1 VAYAE
6 RPAERPVNE
15 ELNRTLVC
23 SVLFI
28 DIVDYSK
35 HDVAEQVRLK
45 QRFNSVL
52 SSALG
57 HVEQAERVIVDT
69 GDGAAIAFRGDPER
83 ALYVALEVFDANV
96 DDLPMRMGINLG
108 PVSLM
113 RDINGADNVIG
124 DGINVAQRVM
134 AFAARGE
141 LLVSRS
147 FYEVVSLLSGDYASM
162 FKDEGVRV
170 DKHKRSHD
178 VYSVGQAVRVARR
191 VHGEQARA
199 KTHQSAGAAYTVIGR
214 TPAQVF
220 DAGTHYMVSGY
231 SEASVREAVE
241 KLAAQGGRL
250 ISEVSKVGA
259 KWLASV
265 ANPRA
270 AGASVQQLGFKHII
284 SAPTREAVEVKVR
297 ELLDMGATLVQEAEL
312 ADGVWTAVCEKT

>member
-6 RPAERPVNE
+6 RAAERPMKE
-15 ELNRTLVC
+15 DLNRTLVC

-28 DIVDYSK
+28 DIVDYSR

-45 QRFNSVL
+45 HRFNSVL

-57 HVEQAERVIVDT
+57 HVEQQERVVIDT

-83 ALYVALEVFDANV
+83 ALYVALEIFDANV
-96 DDLPMRMGINLG
+96 DDMPVRMGINLG

-113 RDINGADNVIG
+113 RDINGSDNVIG
-124 DGINVAQRVM
+124 DGINVAQRIM
-134 AFAARGE
+134 SFAARGE

-147 FYEVVSLLSGDYASM
+147 FYEVVSLLSGDYAAM
-162 FKDEGVRV
+162 FKDEGTRL

-178 VYSVGQAVRVARR
+178 VYSVGQSVRVARR
-191 VHGEQARA
+191 VAEAQSRA
-199 KTHQSAGAAYTVIGR
+199 KTQQRHETPYTVIGR

-231 SEASVREAVE
+231 NEASVREAVQ
-241 KLAAQGGRL
+241 KLAARGGKL

-265 ANPRA
+265 ENARA
-270 AGASVQQLGFKHII
+270 AGARVEEFGFKRVV
-284 SAPTREAVEVKVR
+284 SAPTREAVDVKVR
-297 ELLDMGATLVQEAEL
+297 ELLEMGATLVQQAEL

>member
-1 VAYAE
+1 M
-6 RPAERPVNE
+6 NE

-28 DIVDYSK
+28 DIVDYSR

-45 QRFNSVL
+45 HRFNAVL
-52 SSALG
+52 SGALG
-57 HVEQAERVIVDT
+57 NVEQGERVIVDT

-96 DDLPMRMGINLG
+96 DDLPVRMGINLG

-113 RDINGADNVIG
+113 RDINGGDNVIG

-134 AFAARGE
+134 GFAARGE

-147 FYEVVSLLSGDYASM
+147 FYEVVSLLSGDYASL
-162 FKDEGVRV
+162 FKDEGTRL

-178 VYSVGQAVRVARR
+178 VYSVSQAVRVARR
-191 VHGEQARA
+191 VADEQSRA
-199 KTHQSAGAAYTVIGR
+199 KTQRGAGAAAYTVIGR

-220 DAGTHYMVSGY
+220 DAGTHFMVSGY
-231 SEASVREAVE
+231 SEASVREAVA
-241 KLAAQGGRL
+241 KLAAQGGKL

-265 ANPRA
+265 DNPRA
-270 AGASVQQLGFKHII
+270 GGASVQEFGFKRVI
-284 SAPTREAVEVKVR
+284 SAPTREAVDVKVR

>member
-1 VAYAE
+1 VS
-6 RPAERPVNE
+6 E
-15 ELNRTLVC
+15 EPNRTLVC

-35 HDVAEQVRLK
+35 HDVTEQVRLK
-45 QRFNSVL
+45 QRFNAVL

-57 HVEQAERVIVDT
+57 NVEQEERVVVDT

-96 DDLPMRMGINLG
+96 EDMPVRMGINLG

-113 RDINGADNVIG
+113 RDINGSDNVIG

-134 AFAARGE
+134 GFAGRGE

-147 FYEVVSLLSGDYASM
+147 FYQVVSLLSGDYADM

-170 DKHKRSHD
+170 DKHKRAHD
-178 VYSVGQAVRVARR
+178 VYSVSQAVRVARR
-191 VHGEQARA
+191 VAEAQSRA
-199 KTHQSAGAAYTVIGR
+199 KTQRPASAAFTVIGR
-214 TPAQVF
+214 TPAQIF

-231 SEASVREAVE
+231 SEASVREAVT
-241 KLAAQGGRL
+241 KLAERGCNL
-250 ISEVSKVGA
+250 VSEVSKVGA

-265 ANPRA
+265 DNPRA
-270 AGASVQQLGFKHII
+270 AGADVQEFGFKHVV
-284 SAPTREAVEVKVR
+284 SAITREAVDAKVR

>member
-1 VAYAE
+1 M
-6 RPAERPVNE
+6 E
-15 ELNRTLVC
+15 ESGRTRVC

-45 QRFNSVL
+45 NRFNSVL

-57 HVEQAERVIVDT
+57 HVEQQERVVIDT

-83 ALYVALEVFDANV
+83 ALYVALEIFDA
-96 DDLPMRMGINLG
+96 DDMPVRMGINLG

-113 RDINGADNVIG
+113 RDINGSDNVIG

-162 FKDEGVRV
+162 FKDEGTRV

-191 VHGEQARA
+191 VAGAQSRA
-199 KTHQSAGAAYTVIGR
+199 KTQRSEATPYTVIGR

-231 SEASVREAVE
+231 NEASVREAVQ
-241 KLAAQGGRL
+241 KLAMRGGKL
-250 ISEVSKVGA
+250 ISEISRVGA

-265 ANPRA
+265 ENPRA
-270 AGASVQQLGFKHII
+270 TGASVEEFGFKRVV
-284 SAPTREAVEVKVR
+284 SAPTREAVEAKVR
-297 ELLDMGATLVQEAEL
+297 ELQQFGASVVQEIECV
-312 ADGVWTAVCEKT
+312 DGVWTAVCERS

>member
-1 VAYAE
+1 VTDQ
-6 RPAERPVNE
+6 N
-15 ELNRTLVC
+15 NRTLVC

-35 HDVAEQVRLK
+35 HDVTEQVRLK
-45 QRFNSVL
+45 QRFNAVL

-57 HVEQAERVIVDT
+57 NVEQEERVVIDT

-96 DDLPMRMGINLG
+96 DDLPVRMGINLG

-113 RDINGADNVIG
+113 RDINGSNNVIG

-134 AFAARGE
+134 GFAARGE

-147 FYEVVSLLSGDYASM
+147 FYEVVALLSGDYANM
-162 FKDEGVRV
+162 FKDEGARI

-191 VHGEQARA
+191 VAGEQSRA
-199 KTHQSAGAAYTVIGR
+199 KTQRRDSGPAYTVIGR

-220 DAGTHYMVSGY
+220 DAGTHFMVSGY
-231 SEASVREAVE
+231 SEASVREAVK
-241 KLAAQGGRL
+241 KLGERGGKL
-250 ISEVSKVGA
+250 ISEVAKVGA

-265 ANPRA
+265 DNPRA
-270 AGASVQQLGFKHII
+270 AGARVEEFGFKRVI
-284 SAPTREAVEVKVR
+284 SAPTREAVDVKVS
-297 ELLDMGATLVQEAEL
+297 ELLEMGATLVQEAEL

>member
-1 VAYAE
+1 MAYAE

-15 ELNRTLVC
+15 DLNRTLVC

-35 HDVAEQVRLK
+35 HDVTEQVRLK
-45 QRFNSVL
+45 HRFNAVL

-57 HVEQAERVIVDT
+57 HVQQDERVVVDT

-96 DDLPMRMGINLG
+96 EDLPVRMGINLG

-113 RDINGADNVIG
+113 RDINGSDNVIG
-124 DGINVAQRVM
+124 DGINVAQRIM

-178 VYSVGQAVRVARR
+178 VYSVGQAIRVARR
-191 VHGEQARA
+191 VHEEQARA
-199 KTHQSAGAAYTVIGR
+199 KTHRPAGTPYTVIGR

-220 DAGTHYMVSGY
+220 DAGSHYMVSGY
-231 SEASVREAVE
+231 SEASVREAVQ

-250 ISEVSKVGA
+250 ISDVSKVGA

-270 AGASVQQLGFKHII
+270 AGASVQELGFKRII

-297 ELLDMGATLVQEAEL
+297 ELLEMGARVVQEAEFV
-312 ADGVWTAVCEKT
+312 DGTWTAVCEKT

>member
-1 VAYAE
+1 MTEDAG
-6 RPAERPVNE
+6 
-15 ELNRTLVC
+15 RTLVC

-28 DIVDYSK
+28 DIVDYSRQG
-35 HDVAEQVRLK
+35 VGEQVRLK
-45 QRFNSVL
+45 QRFNVVL
-52 SSALG
+52 GSALD
-57 HVEQAERVIVDT
+57 HVEAEERVVVDT
-69 GDGAAIAFRGDPER
+69 GDGAAVTFRGDPER

-96 DDLPMRMGINLG
+96 GDLPMRMGINLG

-113 RDINGADNVIG
+113 RDINGGDNVIG

-134 AFAARGE
+134 GFAARGE

-147 FYEVVSLLSGDYASM
+147 FYEVVSLLSDDYTSM

-191 VHGEQARA
+191 VAEEQSRA
-199 KTHQSAGAAYTVIGR
+199 KTQRGGAPGSAFTVIGR

-241 KLAAQGGRL
+241 KLAAEGGRL
-250 ISEVSKVGA
+250 ISDISKVGA

-265 ANPRA
+265 DNPRA
-270 AGASVQQLGFKHII
+270 AGATVEDFGFTRVI
-284 SAPTREAVEVKVR
+284 SAPTREAVDVKVR
-297 ELLDMGATLVQEAEL
+297 ELLDLGASLVQEAEL
-312 ADGVWTAVCEKT
+312 VDGVWTAVCEKT

>member
-1 VAYAE
+1 LS
-6 RPAERPVNE
+6 E

-45 QRFNSVL
+45 HRFNDVL
-52 SSALG
+52 SNALG
-57 HVEQAERVIVDT
+57 NVEQEERVIVDT

-96 DDLPMRMGINLG
+96 DDLPVRMGINLG

-113 RDINGADNVIG
+113 RDINGSDNVIG

-134 AFAARGE
+134 GFAARGE
-141 LLVSRS
+141 LLASRS
-147 FYEVVSLLSGDYASM
+147 FYEVVSLLSGDYANM
-162 FKDEGVRV
+162 FKDEGARI
-170 DKHKRSHD
+170 DKHKRAHD
-178 VYSVGQAVRVARR
+178 VYSVSPAVRVARR
-191 VHGEQARA
+191 VAEAQSRA
-199 KTHQSAGAAYTVIGR
+199 KTQRPGTAAYTVVGR

-231 SEASVREAVE
+231 SEASVREAVR
-241 KLAAQGGRL
+241 KLAQQGGKV

-265 ANPRA
+265 DNPRA
-270 AGASVQQLGFKHII
+270 TGATVQEFGFKHVVC
-284 SAPTREAVEVKVR
+284 APTREAVDVKVR

-312 ADGVWTAVCEKT
+312 VDGVWTAVCEKT

>member
-1 VAYAE
+1 MS
-6 RPAERPVNE
+6 E

-35 HDVAEQVRLK
+35 HDVTEQVRLK
-45 QRFNSVL
+45 NRFNAVL
-52 SSALG
+52 SGALG
-57 HVEQAERVIVDT
+57 NVEQEERVVVDT

-96 DDLPMRMGINLG
+96 EDLPVRMGINLG

-113 RDINGADNVIG
+113 RDINGSDNVIG
-124 DGINVAQRVM
+124 DGINVAQRIM
-134 AFAARGE
+134 GFAARGE

-147 FYEVVSLLSGDYASM
+147 FYEVVSLLSVDYASM
-162 FKDEGVRV
+162 FRDEGVRL

-191 VHGEQARA
+191 VAEEQSRA
-199 KTHQSAGAAYTVIGR
+199 KTQRGGGGATSAFTVIGH

-231 SEASVREAVE
+231 SEASVREAVK
-241 KLAAQGGRL
+241 KLAGQGCKL
-250 ISEVSKVGA
+250 ISEVSRVGA

-265 ANPRA
+265 DNPRA
-270 AGASVQQLGFKHII
+270 AGAHVQEFGFKRVI
-284 SAPTREAVEVKVR
+284 SAPTREAVDIKLR
-297 ELLDMGATLVQEAEL
+297 ELLEMGATLVQEPEL
-312 ADGVWTAVCEKT
+312 ADGTWTAVCEKT

>member
-1 VAYAE
+1 MARAE
-6 RPAERPVNE
+6 RTAERPVNE

-45 QRFNSVL
+45 HRFNAVL

-57 HVEQAERVIVDT
+57 HVEPQERVVVDT

-83 ALYVALEVFDANV
+83 ALYVALEIFDANV
-96 DDLPMRMGINLG
+96 DDMPVRMGINLG

-113 RDINGADNVIG
+113 RDINGSDNVIG

-134 AFAARGE
+134 GFAARGE

-162 FKDEGVRV
+162 FKDEGTRV

-191 VHGEQARA
+191 VAEAQSRA
-199 KTHQSAGAAYTVIGR
+199 KTHRNETPYTVIGR

-231 SEASVREAVE
+231 NEAGVREAVQ
-241 KLAAQGGRL
+241 KLAERGGKL

-265 ANPRA
+265 ENPRA
-270 AGASVQQLGFKHII
+270 SGATVEDFGFKRVI
-284 SAPTREAVEVKVR
+284 SAPTREAVETKVR
-297 ELLDMGATLVQEAEL
+297 ELLEMGASLVQEAEL